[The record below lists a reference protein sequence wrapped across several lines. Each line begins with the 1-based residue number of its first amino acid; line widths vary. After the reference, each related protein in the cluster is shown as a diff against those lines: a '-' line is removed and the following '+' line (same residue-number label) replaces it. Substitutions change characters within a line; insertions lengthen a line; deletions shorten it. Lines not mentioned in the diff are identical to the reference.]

1 VFGECFSGRTYR
13 RPSYADGILSPA
25 GGRSLTMET
34 ILRLLC
40 PRGDSRVQSLIEYV
54 LLAGFVAAAAAA
66 FFPIAT
72 CGFSGTVFTR

>member
-1 VFGECFSGRTYR
+1 
-13 RPSYADGILSPA
+13 
-25 GGRSLTMET
+25 MET

-66 FFPIAT
+66 FFPVAT
-72 CGFSGTVFTR
+72 SGFSGTVFTR